1 MNVKDIKPESK
12 EYMMPE
18 EFDQSEYAN
27 LSFKNC
33 IRKSAVVDRVD
44 FDTCTFTK
52 CSFHETTF
60 HACKFQHC
68 TFLDCDLSLVNFT
81 DSSFLE
87 VVFKKTNLIGIDWTK
102 TSLSKKNYL
111 KQVDFFECVL
121 NYSTFVG
128 ISLKNT
134 ILSRCIAHDVD
145 FSDADLTKTDC
156 KNTDF
161 MNSRFANTNLTEADF
176 TGAINYLI
184 SVTNNNIK
192 KARFSLPEA
201 LSLLSTLDII
211 LTDNP
216 DEE

>member
-1 MNVKDIKPESK
+1 
-12 EYMMPE
+12 MMPE
-18 EFDQSEYAN
+18 EFDHPEYAN
-27 LSFKNC
+27 QTFKNC
-33 IRKSAVVDRVD
+33 IRKSTVINRVD

-52 CSFHETTF
+52 CSFHETAF

-87 VVFKKTNLIGIDWTK
+87 VVFKKTNLISIDWTK

-134 ILSRCIAHDVD
+134 SFTHCIAHEVD

-156 KNTDF
+156 KYTDF
-161 MNSRFANTNLTEADF
+161 MNSRFANTNLNEADF
-176 TGAINYLI
+176 SGAINYLI
-184 SVTNNNIK
+184 AVTNNNIK
-192 KARFSLPEA
+192 KARFSMPEA
-201 LSLLSTLDII
+201 LSLLSTLDIV

-216 DEE
+216 D